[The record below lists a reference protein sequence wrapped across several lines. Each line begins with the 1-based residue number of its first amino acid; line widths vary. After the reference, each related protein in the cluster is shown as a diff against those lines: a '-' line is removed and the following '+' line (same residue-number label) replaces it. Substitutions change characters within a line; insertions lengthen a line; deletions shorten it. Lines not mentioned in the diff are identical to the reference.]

1 MAQKR
6 KLKTED
12 SSDKGIIEI
21 NDKINAG
28 LNSNLIRKS
37 NEVLL
42 EFKKEENL
50 LNPSNKKIK
59 TLHQNPKFN
68 PHTYQNEAAE
78 YSSTFKRILDNRFPV
93 LKYRPRRPDEDRST
107 VHFGQR
113 KLHLSEIEFL
123 TNICKEISEINKKIT
138 LIYAGAAP
146 GTHISK
152 LSSMFPFIDFVLVDP
167 AEFIVKPTER
177 IKIIQDYF
185 TDSMAKQML
194 SEYKNNLR
202 LFISDI
208 RVSGPGT
215 LRSFVFNF
223 LN

>member
-1 MAQKR
+1 MADKR
-6 KLKTED
+6 QLKAFDRTDEE
-12 SSDKGIIEI
+12 KIEI
-21 NDKINAG
+21 FDRNNTE
-28 LNSNLIRKS
+28 LNSHLIQKS

-42 EFKKEENL
+42 GLKKEENL
-50 LNPSNKKIK
+50 LTTSNKKIK
-59 TLHQNPKFN
+59 TSHQNPKLN
-68 PHTYQNEAAE
+68 PHTYQNETVE
-78 YSSTFKRILDNRFPV
+78 YSSTFKRILDDDFPV

-123 TNICKEISEINKKIT
+123 TNFCKEISETNNKIT

-167 AEFIVKPTER
+167 AAFIVKPTER
-177 IKIIQDYF
+177 IKVIQDYF
-185 TDSMAKQML
+185 TDSLAEKML
-194 SEYKNNLR
+194 SEYKNSLR

-208 RVSGPGT
+208 RVNGPGI
-215 LRSFVFNF
+215 L
-223 LN
+223 

>member
-1 MAQKR
+1 MAEKR

-12 SSDKGIIEI
+12 STDEEI
-21 NDKINAG
+21 KKIKHKIHAE
-28 LNSNLIRKS
+28 LNSNLMQKS
-37 NEVLL
+37 NELL
-42 EFKKEENL
+42 SALKKEENL

-59 TLHQNPKFN
+59 TSHLYPKLN
-68 PHTYQNEAAE
+68 PHTYQNETAE
-78 YSSTFKRILDNRFPV
+78 YSSTFKRILDDDFPV

-123 TNICKEISEINKKIT
+123 TNICKEISEINNKIT

-146 GTHISK
+146 GTHISM

-167 AEFIVKPTER
+167 AAFIVKETER

-185 TDSMAKQML
+185 TDSMAEQML

-208 RVSGPGT
+208 RVSGPGK
-215 LRSFVFNF
+215 L
-223 LN
+223 